1 MDLAN
6 NGLAYLVL
14 ADGTVF
20 KGKAAGLKGTA
31 TGEIC
36 FNTGMTGYQEIFTD
50 PSYNGQII
58 VMTNVH
64 IGNYGVEDRES
75 ESGRVQISG
84 LVCRNFSDHF
94 SRQKADSSLDE
105 YLRLNNIV
113 CIHDIDTR
121 ALVRHIRTHGAM
133 NAIISTE
140 DLDPDSLKKTL
151 GNVPSMEGLEL
162 SSKVTTAQAYDVQGS
177 ESGIRLAVMDFG
189 IKTSILRQLGLH
201 HFSMRV
207 FPAQTDF
214 KEVMDWRPDAFFLS
228 NGPGDPSAM
237 DYAID
242 FTSKMLDTKMPGFG
256 ICLGHQILGLAT
268 GIKTIKMF
276 HGHRGSNHPVKNLMT
291 GLGEITSQN
300 HGFAVDMDALK
311 GRSSDIELT
320 HINLND
326 QSVEGFRFKNK
337 PVFSVQYH
345 PEAGPGPHDSRYL
358 FSDFA
363 GIVQREL
370 GIKHTV
376 N

>member
-1 MDLAN
+1 MDLAF
-6 NGLAYLVL
+6 NGSAYLVL

-20 KGKAAGLKGTA
+20 KGRAAGLNGTA

-50 PSYNGQII
+50 PSYSGQII
-58 VMTNVH
+58 TMTNVH
-64 IGNYGVEDRES
+64 IGNYGVESRES
-75 ESGRVQISG
+75 ESSKVQISG

-105 YLRLNNIV
+105 YLKANNIV

-121 ALVRHIRTHGAM
+121 ALVRHIRVHGAM
-133 NAIISTE
+133 NAIISS
-140 DLDPDSLKKTL
+140 DVLDPTELKKIL
-151 GNVPSMEGLEL
+151 EGVPSMEGLEL
-162 SSKVTTAQAYDVQGS
+162 SSRVSTAQSYDVPGS
-177 ESGIRLAVMDFG
+177 DSGIRLAVMDFG
-189 IKTSILRQLGLH
+189 IKTSIIRQLSLH

-207 FPAQTDF
+207 FPAKTQF
-214 KEVMDWRPDAFFLS
+214 SELRDWRPDAYFLS

-237 DYAID
+237 DYAIELA
-242 FTSKMLDTKMPGFG
+242 TRLLESKMPGFG
-256 ICLGHQILGLAT
+256 ICLGHQILGLAA
-268 GIKTIKMF
+268 GVKTVKMF
-276 HGHRGSNHPVKNLMT
+276 HGHRGSNHPVKNLLT

-300 HGFAVDMDALK
+300 HGFAVDMGALFGK
-311 GRSSDIELT
+311 SSDIELT

-358 FSDFA
+358 FADFA
-363 GIVQREL
+363 GIVQKEL